1 MRSPRV
7 LAVALGVPPRVFEEI
22 VLNPSRH
29 YLPPR
34 VIATSTPG
42 KGRRIDRPK
51 DPLKRIQR
59 KIHEL
64 VVAQLI
70 FPPDLHGGLPGGS
83 PKRLASHHR
92 QQPVVVRIDVADFFP
107 SVTAEMVEDIFGTQ
121 LRCSPQ
127 VARRIARLLT
137 LRKEDGSTFLPQ
149 GSPASTVVANL
160 VLDRFDRRVRL
171 AAKRCDVRYDRYVDD
186 LVFSGEKAR
195 MVISIAIGLL
205 ASEGFRIS
213 RRKLEVMSN
222 SGAQVAVGLRL
233 NKRLSPSPKFRRSCA
248 ELIALVRNTEDR
260 ETIRRLRGRLRGKL
274 AHARACEG
282 TFSRRL
288 DVRISVL
295 EQELSIRGLLD

>member
-22 VLNPSRH
+22 VLDPSRH
-29 YLPPR
+29 YLLTR

-42 KGRRIDRPK
+42 KGRRIDRPV

-64 VVAQLI
+64 VIAQLV

-83 PKRLASHHR
+83 PKSLASHHR
-92 QQPVVVRIDVADFFP
+92 EQPVVARIDVADFFP
-107 SVTAEMVEDIFGTQ
+107 SVTADMVEGVFRTQ

-160 VLDRFDRRVRL
+160 VLDRFDRRIRL
-171 AAKRCDVRYDRYVDD
+171 AAKRCNVRYDRYVDD
-186 LVFSGEKAR
+186 LVFSGENAR
-195 MVISIAIGLL
+195 MIISIAIGLL

-213 RRKLEVMSN
+213 RQKLEVMSN

-233 NKRLSPSPKFRRSCA
+233 NKKLSPSPKFRRSCA
-248 ELIALVRNTEDR
+248 ELIALIRSTDDR
-260 ETIRRLRGRLRGKL
+260 ETIRRLTARLRGKL
-274 AHARACEG
+274 AHARTCEG

-288 DVRISVL
+288 DVRVSVL
-295 EQELSIRGLLD
+295 DRELSIRGLLD